1 MGRVIPSLSRG
12 AFGSGGEKS
21 CVLFSGG
28 RKPLLDGRFSIAIPS
43 LLRDTL
49 AEVQLADLSFV
60 RMAAT

>member
-1 MGRVIPSLSRG
+1 MGRVIPSLPRR
-12 AFGSGGEKS
+12 AFGRGGEKS
-21 CVLFSGG
+21 CVPFSGG

-60 RMAAT
+60 RTAAT

>member
-1 MGRVIPSLSRG
+1 MAV
-12 AFGSGGEKS
+12 
-21 CVLFSGG
+21 
-28 RKPLLDGRFSIAIPS
+28 FSIAIPS